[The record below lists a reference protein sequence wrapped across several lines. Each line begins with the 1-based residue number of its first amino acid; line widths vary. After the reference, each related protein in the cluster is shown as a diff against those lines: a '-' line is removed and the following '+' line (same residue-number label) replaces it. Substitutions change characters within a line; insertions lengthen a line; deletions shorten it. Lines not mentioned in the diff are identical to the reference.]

1 MFYRTEA
8 LGETGLSLHSAT
20 VAHHLRTAL
29 VLILLAGTAAAFVVT
44 EDLKLEP
51 DPIAQPRID
60 RVFSPVCE
68 CEHQT
73 ARVAFKL
80 RKQDRITL
88 SIVDGQGRVV
98 RTILQE
104 ARFAPGQHQFGW
116 DGRND
121 QGQIVPEGS
130 YSARVV
136 LAALDRAIEFPRPI
150 VLDTTR
156 PRIAI
161 TRLSRRVISPDGD
174 GRSDATLIR
183 YRGNE
188 PVQAILLV
196 NGRQEAK
203 TRLRP
208 NGAIRWSP
216 RGRRRGIYNLTL
228 TALDAAGNKSRRP
241 TAPSSVLVRYV
252 SITPETVRVRPG
264 RRFSVRISTDA
275 RRYSWRFG
283 RRRGSARV
291 RTLELRAPGRPGR
304 YALVAD
310 VAGREDSSVVVVR
323 RR

>member
-8 LGETGLSLHSAT
+8 LGETALSLHSAT

-29 VLILLAGTAAAFVVT
+29 MLILLAGTAAAFVVT

-60 RVFSPVCE
+60 PVFSPVCR

-73 ARVAFKL
+73 AKVAFKL
-80 RKQDRITL
+80 RKQDRLTL
-88 SIVDGQGRVV
+88 AIVDDQGRVV

-104 ARFAPGQHQFGW
+104 ARFAPGRHQFGW
-116 DGRND
+116 DGRDD
-121 QGQIVPEGS
+121 QGQIVPEGA
-130 YSARVV
+130 YRARVG
-136 LAALDRAIEFPRPI
+136 LAALDRAIEFPRRI
-150 VLDTTR
+150 LVDTTR
-156 PRIAI
+156 PKIAI

-183 YRGNE
+183 YRADE
-188 PVQAILLV
+188 RVQAILLV

-203 TRLRP
+203 TQLRSS
-208 NGAIRWSP
+208 GAIRWSP
-216 RGRRRGIYNLTL
+216 RSRRRGIYNLRL
-228 TALDAAGNKSRRP
+228 SALDAAGNKSRRP
-241 TAPSSVLVRYV
+241 TASSSVLVRYV
-252 SITPETVRVRPG
+252 SIAPETIRVRPG

-291 RTLELRAPGRPGR
+291 RTLALRAPGRPGR
-304 YALVAD
+304 YSLVAE
-310 VAGREDSSVVVVR
+310 VSGREDSALVVVR

>member
-8 LGETGLSLHSAT
+8 LGETSLSLHSAT
-20 VAHHLRTAL
+20 VAHHLRTAI
-29 VLILLAGTAAAFVVT
+29 VLILLVGTAAAFVVT

-60 RVFSPVCE
+60 PVISPVCR

-73 ARVAFKL
+73 ARIAFRL
-80 RKQDRITL
+80 RKKDRLTL
-88 SIVDGQGRVV
+88 SIVDDQGRVV

-104 ARFAPGQHQFGW
+104 ARFAPGRHQFGW

-121 QGQIVPEGS
+121 QGQIVPEGA
-130 YSARVV
+130 YRARVV
-136 LAALDRAIEFPRPI
+136 LAALDRAIEFPRRI
-150 VLDTTR
+150 LVDTKR
-156 PRIAI
+156 PKIAI

-183 YRGNE
+183 YRADE
-188 PVQAILLV
+188 SVQAILLV

-203 TRLRP
+203 TQLRP

-241 TAPSSVLVRYV
+241 TAPSSVLIRYV
-252 SITPETVRVRPG
+252 SISPETVRVRPG
-264 RRFSVRISTDA
+264 RPFSVRISTDA
-275 RRYSWRFG
+275 RRYAWRFG
-283 RRRGSARV
+283 SRRGSARV
-291 RTLELRAPGRPGR
+291 RTLALRAPRRPGR
-304 YALVAD
+304 YALVAE
-310 VAGREDSSVVVVR
+310 VSGREDSTLVVVR